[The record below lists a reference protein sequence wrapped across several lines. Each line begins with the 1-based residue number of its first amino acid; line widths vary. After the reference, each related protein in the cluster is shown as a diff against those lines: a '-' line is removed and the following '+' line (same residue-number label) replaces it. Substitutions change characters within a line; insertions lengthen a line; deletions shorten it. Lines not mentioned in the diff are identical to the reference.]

1 MARLL
6 ICVYPRMVTLY
17 DDLRCAPDVAAAI
30 NAGEYLPPG
39 LTPGGLVAT
48 CLGNWVFVERPVRPA
63 ASTTACDCQAKD
75 AGGGPSSSGGPSP
88 ADGPSSSG
96 EPYPSSNPP
105 CSPSEKPDGCPF
117 EDDGPVPG
125 VLPPGWREQQVL
137 QGLAD
142 GLSIGQ
148 IAFQFGLAQRTVR
161 FYIMALKSRL
171 DVQTTAQL
179 VGRAMTLGLIR

>member
-1 MARLL
+1 
-6 ICVYPRMVTLY
+6 MVTLY

-63 ASTTACDCQAKD
+63 ASTTTCDCQAED
-75 AGGGPSSSGGPSP
+75 AGGGPSPSGGRSPADGPSSSGGPSP
-88 ADGPSSSG
+88 ASGPSPPG
-96 EPYPSSNPP
+96 DPPGPPSD
-105 CSPSEKPDGCPF
+105 KPDGCSC
-117 EDDGPVPG
+117 EDGEPVPG

-179 VGRAMTLGLIR
+179 VGRAMTLGLIH

>member
-63 ASTTACDCQAKD
+63 ASTAACDYQAED
-75 AGGGPSSSGGPSP
+75 AGGGPSPSGGPSP
-88 ADGPSSSG
+88 ADGPSPSG
-96 EPYPSSNPP
+96 DPP
-105 CSPSEKPDGCPF
+105 GLPSEKPDGCPC
-117 EDDGPVPG
+117 EDGGPVPG